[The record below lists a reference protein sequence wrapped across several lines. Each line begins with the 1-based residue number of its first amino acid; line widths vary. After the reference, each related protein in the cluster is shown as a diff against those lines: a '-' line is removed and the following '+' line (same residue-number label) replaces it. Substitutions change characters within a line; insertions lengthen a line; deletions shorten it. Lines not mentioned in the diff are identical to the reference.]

1 MILISVKSVFMD
13 IKHQEETDK
22 GAEKFLIKTKKLHQ
36 TYLAHHVKKKP
47 KRPVMKDYPMR
58 SRFYD
63 AVNKYDKELEQ
74 YNNLIKDCTMK
85 VEIINT
91 DNAQLNLPIK

>member
-22 GAEKFLIKTKKLHQ
+22 GAEKWLLKNKKLHD
-36 TYLAHHVKKKP
+36 TYLAHHVSKKP
-47 KRPVMKDYPMR
+47 LKPRGRDHR
-58 SRFYD
+58 QL
-63 AVNKYDKELEQ
+63 AKYESDLKAYNELLA
-74 YNNLIKDCTMK
+74 NCTMK

-91 DNAQLNLPIK
+91 NANQLNLQIK